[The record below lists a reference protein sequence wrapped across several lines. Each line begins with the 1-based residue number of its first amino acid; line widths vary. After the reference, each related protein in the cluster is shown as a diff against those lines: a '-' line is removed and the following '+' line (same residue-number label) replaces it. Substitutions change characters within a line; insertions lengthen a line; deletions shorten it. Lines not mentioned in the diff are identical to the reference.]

1 VSVYSLGIV
10 GGLSTFFKSFQ
21 RGELD
26 QVTKLIYEARENA
39 LHHIQ
44 QDAIRVGADD
54 VVGIKTYVY
63 ELGGGVIEFMAI
75 GTAVKKIPGAKTI
88 SDQLPPQAIIRDQDT
103 FINTA
108 EKSKALNLNDRRGT
122 NSD

>member
-1 VSVYSLGIV
+1 
-10 GGLSTFFKSFQ
+10 
-21 RGELD
+21 
-26 QVTKLIYEARENA
+26 
-39 LHHIQ
+39 
-44 QDAIRVGADD
+44 
-54 VVGIKTYVY
+54 
-63 ELGGGVIEFMAI
+63 
-75 GTAVKKIPGAKTI
+75 VKKIPGAKTI